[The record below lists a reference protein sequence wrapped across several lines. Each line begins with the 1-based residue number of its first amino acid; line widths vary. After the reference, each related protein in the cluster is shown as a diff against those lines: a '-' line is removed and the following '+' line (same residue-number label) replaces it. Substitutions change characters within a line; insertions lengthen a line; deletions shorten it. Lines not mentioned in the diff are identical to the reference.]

1 MELLSITFKLGDLTF
16 DYNSVVVIT
25 YLLISFGA
33 LLLNKLTVGK
43 SNKLL
48 FECYRDSPLNILT
61 YIRLFTHSI
70 GHTNWDHFLHNF
82 LIILLVGPMIE
93 EKYGSMNLLI
103 MLLITSFVIGV
114 FNVLFD
120 NYNLKGASGN
130 VYMLI
135 VLSSFANINNNN
147 IPITV
152 ILICIFYIAG
162 ELKDSLIDKKSSTYH
177 DGHLLGAVC
186 GLIFGVYFLSHTS
199 FF

>member
-1 MELLSITFKLGDLTF
+1 MTLLSITFKVGSITF
-16 DYNSVVVIT
+16 DYNSVVIIT
-25 YLLISFGA
+25 YLLISFFA
-33 LLLNKLTVGK
+33 LILDKLTHGK

-48 FECYRDSPLNILT
+48 FESYRSSPLDILT

-70 GHTNWDHFLHNF
+70 GHSGWDHFLHNF

-103 MLLITSFVIGV
+103 MFLITSLVIGIY
-114 FNVLFD
+114 NILFD
-120 NYNLKGASGN
+120 NIRLRGASGN

-135 VLSSFANINNNN
+135 VLSSFANINNGY
-147 IPITV
+147 IPLTV
-152 ILICIFYIAG
+152 VLICIFYVASEIKG
-162 ELKDSLIDKKSSTYH
+162 SLVDNKSSTYH

-186 GLIFGVYFLSHTS
+186 GLIFGVYFLTHSS